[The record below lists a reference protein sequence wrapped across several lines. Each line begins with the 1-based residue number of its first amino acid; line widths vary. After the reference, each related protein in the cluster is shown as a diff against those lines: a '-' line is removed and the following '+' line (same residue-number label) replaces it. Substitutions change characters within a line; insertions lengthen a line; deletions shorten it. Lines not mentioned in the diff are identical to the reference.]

1 MHTIESGTCKYILD
15 KLHSNK
21 PISPDK
27 TQTSETKNMSGKG
40 YVLCSLSYHHLLL
53 CLLVRQIISPRR
65 HPAGQPVQL
74 VKQKG
79 KSVKNQSCCIKGP
92 CWLLHW
98 PCIWH
103 VRVASPSAGLDRLKL
118 KVKQHK
124 KSSVLPPTTPCCSF
138 DLQSIGS
145 TTQLGWAEI
154 LYSPRYHPMMYL
166 YCTNY
171 LMYLFTH
178 PYRTNFVS
186 RKSFFLS

>member
-21 PISPDK
+21 PISPRQDTDIRDEEYEWK
-27 TQTSETKNMSGKG
+27 RIWAQRFAL
-40 YVLCSLSYHHLLL
+40 LCSLSYHHLLL

-103 VRVASPSAGLDRLKL
+103 VRVASPSAGLDSLKS

-138 DLQSIGS
+138 DLQSICS
-145 TTQLGWAEI
+145 TTQLGWVEI
-154 LYSPRYHPMMYL
+154 QS
-166 YCTNY
+166 NY
-171 LMYLFTH
+171 FT
-178 PYRTNFVS
+178 
-186 RKSFFLS
+186 LLGIIL